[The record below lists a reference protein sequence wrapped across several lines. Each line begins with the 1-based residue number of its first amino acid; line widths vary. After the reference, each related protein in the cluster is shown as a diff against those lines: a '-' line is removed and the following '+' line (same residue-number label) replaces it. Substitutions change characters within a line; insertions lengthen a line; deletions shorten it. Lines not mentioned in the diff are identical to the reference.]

1 MPGSAVSANHVRA
14 YSKKTEEQRTKLD
27 QLILE
32 LLDLVLQDPVCML
45 REEGD
50 DMLELFATS
59 AHTSADAA
67 TARLTTYSHLA
78 VIDRVEMLERIEGPG
93 LSPHQRQI
101 TSCHAIRLLTTAD
114 GS

>member
-1 MPGSAVSANHVRA
+1 MSAYHVHA
-14 YSKKTEEQRTKLD
+14 YNEKTEERRTKLD

-32 LLDLVLQDPVCML
+32 LLDLVLQDPICML

-59 AHTSADAA
+59 THTSADAA

-78 VIDRVEMLERIEGPG
+78 VIDRVEMLESIESRG
-93 LSPHQRQI
+93 LSP
-101 TSCHAIRLLTTAD
+101 TSEINH
-114 GS
+114 